1 MLSQVLSKFGLLGA
15 VVLVGTTS
23 SLSAGPIFSC
33 SDVPASGCNGNLYA
47 IWVVSQTTT
56 TYDLEVDIQVTNNYL
71 VSNGGPGSLTDS
83 INGLAIIPDNNG
95 SFTAASL
102 LSNPAGTWTLQAGGL
117 SDSGCDGKGAPYVCA
132 KATGNGAPLFSGS
145 NPLLLSWEFLIT
157 GTPPSSGDTTHLK
170 YHYVNTD
177 GVKVGDLGSFDVGIQ
192 CIGGDCGGGGGGGL
206 GVPEPVSFLLA
217 GSGLIGMYFIRRRSR
232 SR

>member
-1 MLSQVLSKFGLLGA
+1 MVCKLLTKSKLLSAIVLLGSA
-15 VVLVGTTS
+15 C

-47 IWVVSQTTT
+47 IWVVSQTAT
-56 TYDLEVDIQVTNNYL
+56 TYDLEVDIQVTNSYT
-71 VSNGGPGSLTDS
+71 GSITDS
-83 INGLAIIPDNNG
+83 INGLAIIPDNSG
-95 SFTAASL
+95 SFTAFSL
-102 LSNPAGTWTLQAGGL
+102 LSHPSGTWAVQGGGL
-117 SDSGCDGKGAPYVCA
+117 NDSGCDGSGSGFICA

-157 GTPPSSGDTTHLK
+157 GTPPLSGDTTHLK

-177 GVKVGDLGSFDVGIQ
+177 GEKVGDLGSFDVGIQ
-192 CIGGDCGGGGGGGL
+192 CIGGSCEGGGGGGL

-217 GSGLIGMYFIRRRSR
+217 GSGLIGMYFIRRRRSR

>member
-1 MLSQVLSKFGLLGA
+1 VVKKLLAKCKLLGA
-15 VVLVGTTS
+15 IVLVGGTC

-47 IWVVSQTTT
+47 IWVVSQTAT
-56 TYDLEVDIQVTNNYL
+56 TYDLEVDIQVTKSYT
-71 VSNGGPGSLTDS
+71 GSITDS

-95 SFTAASL
+95 SFTAFSL
-102 LSNPAGTWTLQAGGL
+102 LSHPAGTWTVQAGGL
-117 SDSGCDGKGAPYVCA
+117 NDSGCNGSGAGFICA
-132 KATGNGAPLFSGS
+132 VATGNGASLFSGS
-145 NPLLLSWEFLIT
+145 NPLLLSWEFQIT

-177 GVKVGDLGSFDVGIQ
+177 GGKVGDLGSFDVGIQ
-192 CIGGDCGGGGGGGL
+192 CIGGAGCDEGGGGGGL

-217 GSGLIGMYFIRRRSR
+217 GSGLIGLIGLYLIRRRRPGSR
-232 SR
+232 